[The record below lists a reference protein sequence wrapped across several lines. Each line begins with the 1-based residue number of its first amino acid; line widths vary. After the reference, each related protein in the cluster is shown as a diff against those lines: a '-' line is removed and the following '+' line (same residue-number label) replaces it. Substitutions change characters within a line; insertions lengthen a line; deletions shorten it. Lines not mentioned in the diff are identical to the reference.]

1 MASNKANLPVVD
13 RQLVTFFC
21 FAKKKV
27 TQEKA
32 THSCT
37 SLRLPSGECL
47 HRTAAELARSA
58 TRPRAQTVLA
68 VLPPMETF
76 TLSGADGDENPK
88 SKIQNPK
95 PKTKPH
101 TKPDAM
107 KRGIRPK
114 LTYCCSLF

>member
-1 MASNKANLPVVD
+1 
-13 RQLVTFFC
+13 
-21 FAKKKV
+21 
-27 TQEKA
+27 
-32 THSCT
+32 
-37 SLRLPSGECL
+37 
-47 HRTAAELARSA
+47 
-58 TRPRAQTVLA
+58 
-68 VLPPMETF
+68 METF